1 MRTRRRSPT
10 AAQRASNALTGS
22 LWPVS
27 AHWDSQKAGAL
38 VGDAPTN
45 AQRSGWPDASPT
57 PAPAGPWGC
66 SSTSVASTMP
76 RPADGLCCRCN
87 ACRLAPGCISRSI
100 HRSALARRDRA
111 CRHSCRN
118 RRNCAPKPQRLNAE
132 NAAYLHAWGS
142 ALLPESR
149 DPSSSS
155 RGSSVFSISM
165 SIIFSFDR
173 RYSSI
178 RAQRFPANSSSSTSD
193 SMIKRAF
200 TSTRWTDMVPCPPRE
215 L

>member
-22 LWPVS
+22 LWPAS
-27 AHWDSQKAGAL
+27 AHWGSQRADAL

-45 AQRSGWPDASPT
+45 AQRSGLPDASPR
-57 PAPAGPWGC
+57 PALAGPGGC
-66 SSTSVASTMP
+66 SSISAASTMP
-76 RPADGLCCRCN
+76 RLVDGPCCRCN
-87 ACRLAPGCISRSI
+87 ACMQAPSCISRLI
-100 HRSALARRDRA
+100 RRSVLARRDRA
-111 CRHSCRN
+111 YRHSCRN
-118 RRNCAPKPQRLNAE
+118 TRNCAPKPQKLNAE
-132 NAAYLHAWGS
+132 SAAYLHAWGS